1 MSDRDI
7 QPDVQTAALAVAC
20 RVLHCDETGRPIDD
34 VGSPIHE
41 LHKLA
46 AALET
51 FAAAVVDQA
60 VHAAILPALRAP
72 CETWAE
78 MQARH
83 LREERERIRAA
94 LEASAWSLRGA
105 AAELGMPTHTSL
117 QSALRRHPDLD
128 RERRSRKKSP

>member
-20 RVLHCDETGRPIDD
+20 RVLRCDETGRPIDD
-34 VGSPIHE
+34 VGSP
-41 LHKLA
+41 KVNQLA

-72 CETWAE
+72 CCCCCCRRTADIE
-78 MQARH
+78 H
-83 LREERERIRAA
+83 LRAQR
-94 LEASAWSLRGA
+94 
-105 AAELGMPTHTSL
+105 
-117 QSALRRHPDLD
+117 Q
-128 RERRSRKKSP
+128 

>member
-20 RVLHCDETGRPIDD
+20 RVLQCDETGRPIEG
-34 VGSPIHE
+34 VGSPIQ
-41 LHKLA
+41 LA

-72 CETWAE
+72 CCCRRTADIE
-78 MQARH
+78 H
-83 LREERERIRAA
+83 LRAQRQEPTPTACA
-94 LEASAWSLRGA
+94 LRPASTDRGA
-105 AAELGMPTHTSL
+105 VDKDV
-117 QSALRRHPDLD
+117 RHDTTTT
-128 RERRSRKKSP
+128 

>member
-1 MSDRDI
+1 MSDRVI

-34 VGSPIHE
+34 VGSPVHQ
-41 LHKLA
+41 LA
-46 AALET
+46 AALEI

-105 AAELGMPTHTSL
+105 AAQLGMPTHTSL